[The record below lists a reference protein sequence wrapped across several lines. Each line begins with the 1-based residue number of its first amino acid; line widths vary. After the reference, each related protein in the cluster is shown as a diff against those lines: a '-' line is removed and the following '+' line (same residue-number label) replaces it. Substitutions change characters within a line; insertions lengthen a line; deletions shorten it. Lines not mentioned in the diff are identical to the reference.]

1 MAYTE
6 FFVHLNSQ
14 SQHNWCTSNI
24 ILPNF
29 VIGHNITKLISNT
42 CELKISTT
50 CSVFCSKILL
60 HTSFI
65 KKAMAQENNRLF

>member
-6 FFVHLNSQ
+6 FFVDVPVIYNSA
-14 SQHNWCTSNI
+14 
-24 ILPNF
+24 NF

>member
-6 FFVHLNSQ
+6 FFVDVPVIYNSA
-14 SQHNWCTSNI
+14 
-24 ILPNF
+24 NF

-42 CELKISTT
+42 CELKISTTCT

-65 KKAMAQENNRLF
+65 KKAMAQENNTLF